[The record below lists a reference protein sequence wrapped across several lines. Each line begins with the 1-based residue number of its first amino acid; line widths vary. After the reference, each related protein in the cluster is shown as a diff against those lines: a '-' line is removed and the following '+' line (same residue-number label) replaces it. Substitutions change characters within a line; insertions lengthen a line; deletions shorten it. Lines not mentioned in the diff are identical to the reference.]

1 MARNNTA
8 CRSERRTGAS
18 PFQKVLA
25 MKLSNIRDI
34 IAVAETGS
42 LRAASRKLGITQ
54 PTMTRS
60 IRDTEDE
67 LGVVMFERNVQ
78 GVVPTE
84 MGQIVIRRAI
94 AIQAEL
100 RKIHEGLSQARGEL
114 SGEVSVA
121 MSGAASIVLIP
132 AVLQKFEEKYP
143 KALLKLTEAF
153 FDGVEADVLSG
164 EVDFYVGPF
173 HSDAAK
179 KPLRVETLFENRRS
193 IVARKGHPLANAASL
208 EELRDARW
216 VRPSL
221 SDHRDET
228 DFEAVFEEAN
238 LPPPNV
244 VVHAQSAVMTKL
256 AVANSDLLT
265 ILPPQWS
272 DLSLHGQNLFTL
284 ASHAT
289 FHAAPVCII
298 RRSDLPLTPL
308 AEAFYDM
315 VQKAGQNYQRQ
326 LERRTKQV
334 IAKENTSNTE
344 PTPGNKFSDV

>member
-1 MARNNTA
+1 M
-8 CRSERRTGAS
+8 
-18 PFQKVLA
+18 A

-34 IAVAETGS
+34 IAVAQTGS

-60 IRDTEDE
+60 IRDTEEE
-67 LGVVMFERNVQ
+67 LGLVLFKRNAR
-78 GVVPTE
+78 GVEPTE

-94 AIQAEL
+94 NIQAEL
-100 RKIHEGLSQARGEL
+100 QKIHEGLTQARGEL
-114 SGEVSVA
+114 SGQVSVA

-132 AVLQKFEEKYP
+132 VVLQKFGERYP
-143 KALLKLTEAF
+143 NALLKLTEAF
-153 FDGVEADVLSG
+153 FDGVEGDILSG

-173 HSDAAK
+173 SSEATK
-179 KPLRVETLFENRRS
+179 KSLRVETLFENRRS
-193 IVARKGHPLANAASL
+193 IVARKGHPLTNASSL
-208 EELRDARW
+208 EELHNVRW

-221 SDHRDET
+221 SDRRDET
-228 DFEAVFEEAN
+228 DFEAVFEEIN

-272 DLSLHGQNLFTL
+272 ELSMHGQNLTVI
-284 ASHAT
+284 ASHEN

-315 VQKAGQNYQRQ
+315 VQKAGHNYQLQ
-326 LERRTKQV
+326 LGAR
-334 IAKENTSNTE
+334 
-344 PTPGNKFSDV
+344 NKSASTDVHASSTRPKARNIISGT